1 MTEPELRRLV
11 LDALAGVAPELDE
24 TALVPDKSFRD
35 QLDIDS
41 MDFLNYVIALHDA
54 LKIDIPEADYL
65 RLMSI
70 RDAVDYLAQRLKEAA
85 AGRA

>member
-54 LKIDIPEADYL
+54 LKIDIPEADYP

>member
-1 MTEPELRRLV
+1 
-11 LDALAGVAPELDE
+11 VAPELDE
-24 TALVPDKSFRD
+24 ASLAPNKSFRD

-54 LKIDIPEADYL
+54 LKVDISETDYP

-70 RDAVDYLAQRLKEAA
+70 DGAVSYLAQRLKNPS
-85 AGRA
+85 AG